1 MATQEITSI
10 IAYEHDKLYSCNEVC
25 ESCGANNEEA
35 CCISYCKPVHFE
47 ELQEYCSHQNN
58 DCGFDY
64 SHKDKCIKFDKYAGI
79 IQLQDGTYLEILP
92 KITHNTPVEDSRKI
106 FENLILA
113 SHNLTKEYKH
123 NKTTNV
129 QIHKSNYILEIFISV
144 FCNDLMDILQKGIK
158 KSYIRKEENLNNYKG
173 KLKFSEHIKRNIATK
188 NKFFVEYSEFSIDI
202 PENRILKSACLFLI
216 KYLSTKE
223 NNEENK
229 KILRRALVEFDDV
242 SPCFNL
248 EKDMQDKQINR
259 LHSYYVRPLQYAE
272 FFLRKQSLMPYKGKN
287 ALPSLLFPLNEM
299 FEDYIENILKDNKI
313 NYHSQFS
320 KYNLI
325 SNSEKELFNTKMDF
339 VIFKENSAVIMD
351 AKWKVLNTSDEKL
364 EVSQADLYQLFTYA
378 EIIKNKRNIKNVSLA
393 LLYPKTDKFN
403 ETKNWT
409 YFNGTKISIVPVD
422 VLDFDNNE
430 PLLSIV

>member
-35 CCISYCKPVHFE
+35 CCISYCKPVHFK
-47 ELQEYCSHQNN
+47 ELQEYCSNQNK

-64 SHKDKCIKFDKYAGI
+64 NHKDKSIKFDKYAGI

-92 KITHNTPVEDSRKI
+92 KITHNAPIKDSRKI
-106 FENLILA
+106 FQNLILV
-113 SHNLTKEYKH
+113 SHNLTKEYKY
-123 NKTTNV
+123 NKITNT

-144 FCNDLMDILQKGIK
+144 FCNELMDILQKGIK
-158 KSYIRKEENLNNYKG
+158 KSYIRKEENLDNYKG
-173 KLKFSEHIKRNIATK
+173 KLKFSEHIKRNIVTK
-188 NKFFVEYSEFSIDI
+188 NKFFVEYSEFRINI

-216 KYLSTKE
+216 KETT
-223 NNEENK
+223 NEANK

-248 EKDMQDKQINR
+248 EKDLQDKQINR

-272 FFLRKQSLMPYKGKN
+272 FFLRKQTLMPFKGKK
-287 ALPSLLFPLNEM
+287 AMPSLLFPLNEM
-299 FEDYIENILKDNKI
+299 FEDYIKNILKDNKI
-313 NYHSQFS
+313 NYYSQFS

-325 SNSEKELFNTKMDF
+325 SNGKKELFNTKMDF
-339 VIFKENSAVIMD
+339 VVFKDNSAIIMD

-364 EVSQADLYQLFTYA
+364 GVAQNDLYQLLNYS
-378 EIIKNKRNIKNVSLA
+378 EIIKSKMNIENVSVA

-403 ETKNWT
+403 EITKWT
-409 YFNGTKISIVPVD
+409 YFNGTEISIVPID
-422 VLDFDNNE
+422 VLDIENNE
-430 PLLSIV
+430 NLLSIL

>member
-25 ESCGANNEEA
+25 ESCGANNEDV
-35 CCISYCKPVHFE
+35 CCISYCKPIHFE
-47 ELQEYCSHQNN
+47 ELQEYCSSKNQ

-64 SHKDKCIKFDKYAGI
+64 NHKTKCIEFSKYAGI

-92 KITHNTPVEDSRKI
+92 KITHNAPVEDSRKI

-123 NKTTNV
+123 NKITNT
-129 QIHKSNYILEIFISV
+129 QIYKSNYILEIFISV
-144 FCNDLMDILQKGIK
+144 FCNDLMDILKKGIK

-188 NKFFVEYSEFSIDI
+188 NKFFVEYREFSINI

-216 KYLSTKE
+216 KETT
-223 NNEENK
+223 NEANK

-248 EKDMQDKQINR
+248 EKDLQDKQINR
-259 LHSYYVRPLQYAE
+259 LYAYYIRPLQYAE
-272 FFLRKQSLMPYKGKN
+272 FFLRKQSLMPYKGRN
-287 ALPSLLFPLNEM
+287 AMPSLLFPLNEM
-299 FEDYIENILKDNKI
+299 FEDYIENILAEKNKDV
-313 NYHSQFS
+313 YHSQFS

-325 SNSEKELFNTKMDF
+325 SNGEKELFNTKMDF
-339 VIFKENSAVIMD
+339 IVFKDNSAIILD

-364 EVSQADLYQLFTYA
+364 GVEQGDLYQLLNYS
-378 EIIKNKRNIKNVSLA
+378 EIIKNKMSIENVSLA

-403 ETKNWT
+403 EMRKWA
-409 YFNGTKISIVPVD
+409 YFNGTQISIVPID
-422 VLDFDNNE
+422 VLNFDNNE
-430 PLLSIV
+430 NLLAIL